1 MITRATRS
9 PIDETLP
16 HRRTRRFPLPGR
28 DDPLLFVCASRG
40 PHGESSRPPR
50 RAAPHL
56 LVAVALSLA
65 ACASSD
71 SARYVQFREIQA
83 NLNDRAAEAL
93 KAGLID
99 AAVAKRV
106 LATSEAVAEQAEKYR
121 AALASGAP
129 RSVTRAVLDVMQRLL
144 DEAETLLPE
153 PELAR

>member
-1 MITRATRS
+1 
-9 PIDETLP
+9 
-16 HRRTRRFPLPGR
+16 
-28 DDPLLFVCASRG
+28 
-40 PHGESSRPPR
+40 
-50 RAAPHL
+50 
-56 LVAVALSLA
+56 
-65 ACASSD
+65 
-71 SARYVQFREIQA
+71 VQFREIQA